1 MEGAA
6 AMTFDYPWLM
16 VLALVLPAL
25 IAAALFRADRRR
37 RVRLARLG
45 DAEVVARLMP
55 EGATRATGW
64 RTARLA
70 GACALAGL
78 ALAGPRWGYE
88 RAVNRTRG
96 FDMVLALDA
105 SLSMRANDVKPD
117 RLEQMKQE
125 VRRLRAMS
133 GGDRIGLIVF
143 AGRSYVL
150 SPLTVDES
158 ALDLFLDN
166 LDPSIVG
173 QAGSSLSSA
182 IRQGT
187 DLLSLSNDG
196 ADRAL
201 VVMSDG
207 EAFEPEADVVAAAR
221 RAGDKGISLVTVG
234 FGTTEG
240 STIPVRAADG
250 SVSLK
255 RDENGAIVVTHY
267 VPSMLRAAAEAAH
280 GTFIDAGATDKAA
293 RIRQALSTLRTTRRA
308 VAGGESLEPRFQFF
322 LLPAVLLL
330 LLDAFLVDGGGRR
343 APRAGAAAAAAAGL
357 VIVTLAGGC
366 AGTQDSANAARAY
379 QNGQYAAAVSMYRR
393 AIEHGD
399 QRPSTIYDFGTANL
413 AIDSL
418 ATAIDAYE
426 RVADLPDAE
435 LRYRAL
441 FNFGLAHLRRGLAS
455 ATGGSDDLDAALAA
469 YKKVL
474 LMRPDDGDA
483 KWNYELALH
492 ARETGGGGGG
502 GGQNQNNSAS
512 APPSQAPTPS
522 GGLGLNQAEQLLAS
536 AAREER
542 DVQARQ
548 QRRISANPPPG
559 GKDW

>member
-1 MEGAA
+1 
-6 AMTFDYPWLM
+6 MTIDYPWL
-16 VLALVLPAL
+16 LALAVLLPAV
-25 IAAALFRADRRR
+25 IAVALWRADRRR
-37 RVRLARLG
+37 RERLARFG
-45 DAEVVARLMP
+45 DLEVVSRLMP
-55 EGATRATGW
+55 AGLARATGW

-70 GACALAGL
+70 GACALGGI
-78 ALAGPRWGYE
+78 ALAGPRWGFE
-88 RAVNRTRG
+88 RAVDRTRG

-117 RLEQMKQE
+117 RLEQMKEE

-133 GGDRIGLIVF
+133 SGDRIGLIVF

-173 QAGSSLSSA
+173 QGGSSLSSA

-221 RAGDKGISLVTVG
+221 RAGDKGIALVTVG
-234 FGTTEG
+234 FGTTQG
-240 STIPVRAADG
+240 STIPIKAANG
-250 SVSLK
+250 TISFK

-267 VPSMLRAAAEAAH
+267 VPAMLKAAATAAH
-280 GTFIDAGATDKAA
+280 GTFIDAASTDKAA
-293 RIRQALSTLRTTRRA
+293 RIRQALSSLRTARHS
-308 VAGGESLEPRFQFF
+308 VFGGDARVPRFQLF

-330 LLDAFLVDGGGRR
+330 LLDVFVTDRR
-343 APRAGAAAAAAAGL
+343 RREAAVRVLTPATATAAAL
-357 VIVTLAGGC
+357 VMAVFLGSC
-366 AGTQDSANAARAY
+366 AGTQESRDAATAY
-379 QNGQYAAAVSMYRR
+379 ESGQYPQAVRLYRN
-393 AIEHGD
+393 AIAHGD
-399 QRPSTIYDFGTANL
+399 QRPRTIYDYGTAY
-413 AIDSL
+413 L
-418 ATAIDAYE
+418 ATDSAEQAVEAFE
-426 RVADLPDAE
+426 RVVDLPDAE

-441 FNFGLAHLRRGLAS
+441 FNLGLAHLRRGLKAT
-455 ATGGSDDLDAALAA
+455 TGGGDDLDAALAA

-474 LMRPDDGDA
+474 LMRSDDVDA

-492 ARETGGGGGG
+492 ARQSQGGGGGGGG
-502 GGQNQNNSAS
+502 GGQNNDS
-512 APPSQAPTPS
+512 PSPVSQSPLPR
-522 GGLGLNQAEQLLAS
+522 GGLGLNQARQLLAS
-536 AAREER
+536 AARDER
-542 DVQARQ
+542 DVQAKQ
-548 QRRISANPPPG
+548 QHKTSAQLPPN

>member
-1 MEGAA
+1 
-6 AMTFDYPWLM
+6 MTVDYPWLLG
-16 VLALVLPAL
+16 LALLLPAV
-25 IAAALFRADRRR
+25 IAVALVRADRRR
-37 RVRLARLG
+37 RVRLARFG
-45 DAEVVARLMP
+45 DLDVVSRLMP
-55 EGATRATGW
+55 AGLARATGW

-70 GACALAGL
+70 SACALCGV

-105 SLSMRANDVKPD
+105 SLSMRATDVKPD
-117 RLEQMKQE
+117 RLERMKEE
-125 VRRLRAMS
+125 VRRVRAMS
-133 GGDRIGLIVF
+133 SGDRIGLIVF

-158 ALDLFLDN
+158 ALDLFLDS

-173 QAGSSLSSA
+173 QGGSSLSSA

-221 RAGDKGISLVTVG
+221 RAGDKGIALVTVG
-234 FGTTEG
+234 FGTTQG

-250 SVSLK
+250 TVSLK
-255 RDENGAIVVTHY
+255 RDQQGAIVVTHY
-267 VPSMLRAAAEAAH
+267 VPAMLQAAATAAH
-280 GTFIDAGATDKAA
+280 GTFIDASVTDKAV
-293 RIRQALSTLRTTRRA
+293 RIRQALSSLRTARHATL
-308 VAGGESLEPRFQFF
+308 GGDARVPRFQWF

-330 LLDAFLVDGGGRR
+330 LLDVFVTDRRRRVAVHRVATGATATAAMLVLATFLGS
-343 APRAGAAAAAAAGL
+343 
-357 VIVTLAGGC
+357 C
-366 AGTQDSANAARAY
+366 AGTQESRDAARAY
-379 QNGQYAAAVSMYRR
+379 EAGQYPEAVKLYRN
-393 AIEHGD
+393 AIAHGD
-399 QRPSTIYDFGTANL
+399 QRPQTIYDYGTAY
-413 AIDSL
+413 L
-418 ATAIDAYE
+418 ATDSVESAVEAFE
-426 RVADLPDAE
+426 RVIDLPDVE

-441 FNFGLAHLRRGLAS
+441 FNLGLAHLRRGLKAT
-455 ATGGSDDLDAALAA
+455 TGGGDDLDAALAA

-474 LMRPDDGDA
+474 LMRSGDVDA

-492 ARETGGGGGG
+492 AKQAGGGGGGG
-502 GGQNQNNSAS
+502 GGQNNNSQS
-512 APPSQAPTPS
+512 PSPQPQSPEPR
-522 GGLGLNQAEQLLAS
+522 GGLGLNQARQLLAS

-542 DVQARQ
+542 DVQAKQ
-548 QRRISANPPPG
+548 QHKTSAQTPPN

>member
-1 MEGAA
+1 MI
-6 AMTFDYPWLM
+6 FDYPWLM
-16 VLALVLPAL
+16 GLALVLPAL

-37 RVRLARLG
+37 RTRLANLG
-45 DAEVVARLMP
+45 DADVVARLMP
-55 EGATRATGW
+55 EGATRGTGW
-64 RTARLA
+64 RTARLT

-88 RAVNRTRG
+88 RAVNRSRG

-105 SLSMRANDVKPD
+105 SLSMRATDVKPD

-267 VPSMLRAAAEAAH
+267 VPAMLRAAAQAAH

-308 VAGGESLEPRFQFF
+308 VAGGESLEPRFQLF

-330 LLDAFLVDGGGRR
+330 LLDGFLVDGRGRR
-343 APRAGAAAAAAAGL
+343 TPRAPAAAPAAAAAIL
-357 VIVTLAGGC
+357 LIVSLAGGC

-379 QNGQYAAAVSMYRR
+379 QNGQFAGAVSLYRR
-393 AIEHGD
+393 AIERGD
-399 QRPSTIYDFGTANL
+399 QRPRTIYDFGTANL
-413 AIDSL
+413 AVDSL
-418 ATAIDAYE
+418 PPAIDAFE

-441 FNFGLAHLRRGLAS
+441 FNLGLAHLRRGLAS
-455 ATGGSDDLDAALAA
+455 STGGNDDLDAALAA
-469 YKKVL
+469 YQKVL

-492 ARETGGGGGG
+492 ARANGGGG
-502 GGQNQNNSAS
+502 GGQNQNNAGA
-512 APPSQAPTPS
+512 APPSQASTPT
-522 GGLGLNQAEQLLAS
+522 GGLGLQQAEQLLAS

-548 QRRISANPPPG
+548 QHRISGNPPPG

>member
-1 MEGAA
+1 
-6 AMTFDYPWLM
+6 MTFDYPWLL
-16 VLALVLPAL
+16 VLAALLPVLIGVAL
-25 IAAALFRADRRR
+25 LRADRRR
-37 RVRLARLG
+37 RARLAQFG
-45 DAEVVARLMP
+45 DAEVVSRLMP
-55 EGATRATGW
+55 AGIVRATGW

-70 GACALAGL
+70 GACALGGI

-96 FDMVLALDA
+96 IDMVLALDA

-117 RLEQMKQE
+117 RLERMKQE

-158 ALDLFLDN
+158 ALDLFLDS

-173 QAGSSLSSA
+173 QGGSSLSAA

-187 DLLSLSNDG
+187 DLLSLGDDA

-207 EAFEPEADVVAAAR
+207 EAFEPQSDVVAEAR
-221 RAGDKGISLVTVG
+221 RAGEKGIALVTVG
-234 FGTTEG
+234 FGTAEG
-240 STIPVRAADG
+240 STIPLQGRDG
-250 SVSLK
+250 SVSYK
-255 RDENGAIVVTHY
+255 RDQNGEIVVTHY
-267 VPSMLRAAAEAAH
+267 VPDMLRAAADAAH
-280 GTFIDAGATDKAA
+280 GTFIDASVTDKAG
-293 RIRQALSTLRTTRRA
+293 RVRQALSSLRTARHS
-308 VAGGESLEPRFQFF
+308 VAGGESLVPRFQLF

-330 LLDAFLVDGGGRR
+330 LLDAFVSDRRQRHEGARVATPATATVVALVL
-343 APRAGAAAAAAAGL
+343 AAL
-357 VIVTLAGGC
+357 LNGC
-366 AGTQDSANAARAY
+366 AGTRESRNAARAY
-379 QNGQYAAAVSMYRR
+379 EARQYPQAIALYRR
-393 AIEHGD
+393 ALERGD
-399 QRPSTIYDFGTANL
+399 QRPRTIYDYGTAYL
-413 AIDSL
+413 AADSVEP
-418 ATAIDAYE
+418 AVEAFE
-426 RVADLPDAE
+426 RVTDLPDAE

-441 FNFGLAHLRRGLAS
+441 FNLGLAHLRRGLKAT
-455 ATGGSDDLDAALAA
+455 TGGGEDLDAALAA

-474 LMRPDDGDA
+474 LMRSNDLDA

-492 ARETGGGGGG
+492 AKQNQGGGG
-502 GGQNQNNSAS
+502 GGQSNNSQS
-512 APPSQAPTPS
+512 PSHQSQTPQPN
-522 GGLGLNQAEQLLAS
+522 GGLGLNQAQQLLAS

-542 DVQARQ
+542 DVQAKQ
-548 QRRISANPPPG
+548 QHKSSQMPPS